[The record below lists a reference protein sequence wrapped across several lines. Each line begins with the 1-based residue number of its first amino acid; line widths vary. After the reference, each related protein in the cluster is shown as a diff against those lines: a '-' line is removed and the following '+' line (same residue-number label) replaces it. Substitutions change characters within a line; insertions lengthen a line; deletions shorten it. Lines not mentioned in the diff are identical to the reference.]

1 MMSIQTVAPNSIR
14 KWVRELGLAVMVAML
29 SSCASSSGLYAP
41 RSPFPIDQD
50 IAELHDQFGAAA
62 SIKGY
67 YAGAATEERRNEFIA
82 GRLVLYDLEYIRFIS
97 RFRLSRAREAT
108 AFDALA
114 LGAGFATTITTGERV
129 KTILGAVTTALTG
142 ARTSY
147 EKNFYEDKTA
157 DALLAQMNAQRKQAL
172 IAIIAG
178 SKVSLKEYSL
188 TQAIADLS
196 AYQHAG
202 TLDGALEGIQGDAS
216 SKQEAATN
224 AIDRLRKISYGPDE
238 ASTQIV
244 KWLYPTA
251 SSVSSGVGL
260 DSAGKP
266 VNVDPTR
273 VSQLQAELTKLGL
286 DVPIAVLLDDPGS
299 TTTRQT
305 VIKDLSIP

>member
-1 MMSIQTVAPNSIR
+1 VDADTCPVGGAARRVTFVGIAS
-14 KWVRELGLAVMVAML
+14 ML
-29 SSCASSSGLYAP
+29 LSACASTSGLYAP

-50 IAELHDQFGAAA
+50 IAELHDQFGSAA

-67 YAGAATEERRNEFIA
+67 YAGAATVERRNEFIA
-82 GRLVLYDLEYIRFIS
+82 GRLVLYDLEYIRFVS
-97 RFRLSRAREAT
+97 RFRIGRAGEAA

-114 LGAGFATTITTGERV
+114 LGVGFATTITTGERV

-157 DALLAQMNAQRKQAL
+157 DALLAAMNAQRKQAL
-172 IAIIAG
+172 VAIIAG
-178 SKVSLKEYSL
+178 SKASLADYSL
-188 TQAIADLS
+188 TQAVADLS

-216 SKQEAATN
+216 AKVQAATN
-224 AIDRLRKISYGPDE
+224 AIDRLRKISYGPDD
-238 ASTQIV
+238 ASARIV

-251 SSVSSGVGL
+251 ATVASGVGL
-260 DSAGKP
+260 DASGKP
-266 VNVDPTR
+266 VNVDPAR
-273 VSQLQAELTKLGL
+273 VTQLQAELKKLGL

-299 TTTRQT
+299 TSTRQT